1 MKQLLRISL
10 WAVLL
15 LAPLGAAV
23 LSQAEKSAAAA
34 VSQSGIPEGTNMG
47 RSQPG
52 ASRGIGGGQPGVIS
66 QGRQRVNQEE
76 ITKLY
81 THQIDGTEAVTLY
94 MRNIPVLTFLG
105 TNDEGSPVERARSL
119 AAKIDRLNR
128 DGVDANGIGVQWSDE
143 RQEYIVEVNG
153 EPLLVVDADTRLAD
167 TTNDTAVDAL
177 QVTNRLRR
185 LLGKA
190 PPLAVIANQP
200 EPEPPEQPP
209 EPVATNDV
217 KPAEPEVVEPQPQRV
232 RYTQNGWASW
242 YGPGFHGNRSASG
255 EIFNQYAMTAA
266 HRTLPFGTWVRVTN
280 LDNGLSAMVRINDRG
295 PFASGRI
302 IDLSVGAAEA
312 IGMVSSG
319 VAPVR
324 VEILDP

>member
-1 MKQLLRISL
+1 MKQLLRSSL

-15 LAPLGAAV
+15 LAPLGVAV
-23 LSQAEKSAAAA
+23 SSQAEESSSVILAQSAI
-34 VSQSGIPEGTNMG
+34 SEGTNMG
-47 RSQPG
+47 RSHAG
-52 ASRGIGGGQPGVIS
+52 ASGHKGSGQPQVIS
-66 QGRQRVNQEE
+66 QGQQRVNEEE

-81 THQIDGTEAVTLY
+81 AHNIDGTEAVTLY
-94 MRNIPVLTFLG
+94 LRNIPVLTFLG
-105 TNDEGSPVERARSL
+105 GGDDGSPLERARSL

-128 DGVDANGIGVQWSDE
+128 DGVDANGIGVQWKDE
-143 RQEYIVEVNG
+143 TQEYLVEVNG
-153 EPLLVVDADTRLAD
+153 EPLLVVDAETRLAD
-167 TTNDTAVDAL
+167 TTNKVAEDAL

-200 EPEPPEQPP
+200 EPKPP
-209 EPVATNDV
+209 EPTATNDV
-217 KPAEPEVVEPQPQRV
+217 KPAEPEVVEPQPDRV

-280 LDNGLSAMVRINDRG
+280 LNNGLTAMVRINDRG
-295 PFASGRI
+295 PFTGGRI
-302 IDLSVGAAEA
+302 IDLSIGAAEA